1 MRRRAVEAVAVAAM
15 LLGGLLAYQG
25 FSTQGPPAQPEPPA
39 PPTPVVVEEPTPGV
53 AEV

>member
-25 FSTQGPPAQPEPPA
+25 FSTQEPAQPEPPA

>member
-25 FSTQGPPAQPEPPA
+25 FGTQGPPAQPEPP
-39 PPTPVVVEEPTPGV
+39 PPTPVVVEESTPGV